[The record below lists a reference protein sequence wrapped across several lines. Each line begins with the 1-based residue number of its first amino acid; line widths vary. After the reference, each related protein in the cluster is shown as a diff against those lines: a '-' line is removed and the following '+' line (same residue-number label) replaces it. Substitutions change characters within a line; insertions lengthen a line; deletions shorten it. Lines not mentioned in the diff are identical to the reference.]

1 VYIACLLTRNL
12 TRRIKTTAASSYT
25 HNMSEN
31 DKVAY
36 IPESVHSRQTGIRA
50 PNYVIAQHQHQIS
63 PQPAPKT

>member
-1 VYIACLLTRNL
+1 
-12 TRRIKTTAASSYT
+12 
-25 HNMSEN
+25 MSEN

-63 PQPAPKT
+63 LQPAPKT